1 MTTYYANFN
10 ANNGTRFQNPIK
22 DTNLKRIIKSIRETA
37 EGERFAN
44 NECLWSVWIEDDPFL
59 GACRCVAKG
68 GMHSNG
74 QRYRVSLSDLAYM

>member
-44 NECLWSVWIEDDPFL
+44 NECL
-59 GACRCVAKG
+59 
-68 GMHSNG
+68 
-74 QRYRVSLSDLAYM
+74 